1 MTESLSSTVLLSR
14 IARVETGEDIL
25 LSRHPSSPPIMR
37 TDGIALPRKPTL
49 DGDVDRSFL
58 TEDLKE
64 QPNNSGED
72 RESSIRSNGPVLL
85 VYELR
90 IWSLLRIW
98 YCGKPH
104 QSWQPHQLKHTL
116 QHQTTLGS

>member
-58 TEDLKE
+58 TEDLRE

-72 RESSIRSNGPVLL
+72 RESNIRSNGPVLL
-85 VYELR
+85 VYEHAHSSNSTTTSAGAFL
-90 IWSLLRIW
+90 SLLF
-98 YCGKPH
+98 
-104 QSWQPHQLKHTL
+104 
-116 QHQTTLGS
+116 LGHH